1 MAGLPNVIGLIYRA
15 DWTRLS
21 LSAEVRFESDGD
33 LLRRR
38 VRDRWSRAWPV
49 QEENDGRYSMRAALL
64 IAPGGRWRLD
74 YAGSQGLAEGNDGE
88 RGWEWRPPGMAPP
101 VPLDP
106 AGAYAPVPDLFCP
119 SCLLGG
125 YTLEDLGPLTA
136 CGRGVIAVAAT
147 PRRDALRSDPGDR
160 FHDRVEVAVD
170 AELGIVL
177 RRAETSRGELLSFTE
192 LTDLTMN
199 PPDATRPARFAAPP
213 GSHRIESLRENV
225 RQTLGGPGWDTARNA
240 AGLAAGGL
248 GALIRLGSHLPGHGE
263 ANEHMVAAMP

>member
-1 MAGLPNVIGLIYRA
+1 
-15 DWTRLS
+15 
-21 LSAEVRFESDGD
+21 
-33 LLRRR
+33 
-38 VRDRWSRAWPV
+38 
-49 QEENDGRYSMRAALL
+49 MRAALL

-74 YAGSQGLAEGNDGE
+74 YADSQGLAEGNDGE

-101 VPLDP
+101 VPLGP

-136 CGRGVIAVAAT
+136 CGRGAIAVAAT

-199 PPDATRPARFAAPP
+199 PPDATRRARFAAPP
-213 GSHRIESLRENV
+213 GSHRSESLRENL
-225 RQTLGGPGWDTARNA
+225 RQTLRRPQLGHRQERRGPRRGRPGRADQAGIAPARPRR
-240 AGLAAGGL
+240 GQ
-248 GALIRLGSHLPGHGE
+248 
-263 ANEHMVAAMP
+263 